1 MTEWTTPADLRAQ
14 LMRRWDKGELLAERV
29 AERVAGRGAPGGL
42 FPLKLALRGP
52 DSRDLS
58 AQFDAV
64 RAWVAQLQ
72 QGAQPGVQTGAQPV
86 ERPVLPSGSGSG
98 SGTGTGSGTGGS
110 FRLVMRQVQ
119 HRVIGQNSLPHEA
132 WVDALDDAI
141 RLIGKTRDARAFD
154 ALLQATARQQPALL
168 PWLQRQPLRALALAA
183 QWPHILALLAW
194 LQAHPRPGIYLR
206 QVDLAGIHSKF
217 IEAHRGVLAE
227 LLDRVLPAA
236 AINPSHSG
244 AAGFS
249 QRYGFLDKPLRL
261 RFRWLGAPP
270 AGCRIGAWACG
281 GDRGDRGDDRD
292 GGDGGD
298 GGHGGYGHGDGD
310 GDGHGDGHGHGDG
323 DGDGDGDGH
332 DSGDGDYTVSQT
344 MFARLFSATAP
355 AVRQVFI
362 TENEI
367 NFLAF
372 PSVANGLVIFG
383 AGYGFDAL
391 AAVPWLA
398 ACALHYWGDIDT
410 HGFAIL
416 DQLRAHQPQVQ
427 SLLMDRATLLA
438 HRAQWTT
445 EPQPTLRDLGRLN
458 ADEQAL
464 YGDLRWQRLEAQALR
479 LEQERIGY
487 GWACSAVQRAVA
499 R

>member
-1 MTEWTTPADLRAQ
+1 MTDWTTLADLRTQ
-14 LMRRWDKGELLAERV
+14 LLRRWDKGELLAERV
-29 AERVAGRGAPGGL
+29 AELLSERGAPGGL

-72 QGAQPGVQTGAQPV
+72 QGAQPGVQTGVQTGAQPV
-86 ERPVLPSGSGSG
+86 ERPTLPSASFSGSA
-98 SGTGTGSGTGGS
+98 SGTGGG

-154 ALLQATARQQPALL
+154 ALLDATARQQPALL

-194 LQAHPRPGIYLR
+194 LLAHPRPGIYLR

-217 IEAHRGVLAE
+217 IEAHRSVLAE
-227 LLDRVLPAA
+227 LLDRVLPAE

-270 AGCRIGAWACG
+270 AGCRMGAWACG
-281 GDRGDRGDDRD
+281 GDRGDRSDQGDDRD

-298 GGHGGYGHGDGD
+298 GGH
-310 GDGHGDGHGHGDG
+310 
-323 DGDGDGDGH
+323 DGDGDGH

-372 PSVANGLVIFG
+372 PPVANGLVIFG